1 MNPDLAELALT
12 EGVDLSKGSRVY
24 RTMPASHPP
33 LNNLSPSPAPAGSKQ
48 GSYCGFLDSVSGLFH
63 GEGTMTWPS
72 GDVFEGSWSH
82 GRPLRGALRS
92 PGRQVKYVG
101 AFKDGLFEDEDA
113 TLIHN
118 DAAAYRGGFRKG
130 LYEGRGELSDERE
143 T

>member
-1 MNPDLAELALT
+1 
-12 EGVDLSKGSRVY
+12 
-24 RTMPASHPP
+24 MPASHPP